1 MDLTK
6 TCDRQNRR
14 HPDLVSPAAGE
25 LLRYRALERLIQ
37 AELEPWQRRHTEP
50 PAVPPPRRTTWRPRG
65 GYTRELLKCCIGGD
79 RVPGARAPGHDYWPV
94 RP

>member
-50 PAVPPPRRTTWRPRG
+50 PAVPPRRVGRQQRERG
-65 GYTRELLKCCIGGD
+65 TYTRALLG
-79 RVPGARAPGHDYWPV
+79 RVHDHWPV